1 VPRTET
7 MSRACLAAA
16 PAAIALLLAA
26 PVGSGVEAS
35 SRIVDRTVVC
45 EMTGTGFP
53 DQLRFISVGASARSK
68 GLDLPP
74 FVSARNGAS
83 GEAGVSA
90 GLQTGPGPTHRTGY
104 VLLSRTGCRSTKLRV
119 PLSSRGLLGGS
130 TEAERKSY
138 SCDVPASV
146 LIRVRAVFMRPT
158 RFAPDPRSPW
168 QSVAR
173 GKIATGFLAVA
184 TMPARK
190 PIFFA
195 SAAHAAGTAEAFVAP
210 SRCTPT

>member
-1 VPRTET
+1 MAQT
-7 MSRACLAAA
+7 CLVVAAA
-16 PAAIALLLAA
+16 SGVLLA
-26 PVGSGVEAS
+26 VRVEAAEAA
-35 SRIVDRTVVC
+35 SRILDRTVVC
-45 EMTGTGFP
+45 RMTGTGFP
-53 DQLRFISVGASARSK
+53 DPIRSISVGASARSK

-74 FVSARNGAS
+74 LVSARNGPS

-138 SCDVPASV
+138 SCDAPASV
-146 LIRVRAVFMRPT
+146 LIRVRAVFTRPT

-195 SAAHAAGTAEAFVAP
+195 SATHAAGTAEAFVAP